1 MRDAFRLRTK
11 YTLNTHVH
19 TCIYGEKI
27 LSHHL
32 PSLYVGLVYPIVM
45 GVPRRP
51 HALRSRAKDARQW
64 VSYDATSNHPESVA
78 GIRLGPD
85 VEFQAPGSFMSWNPM
100 WSKSQLCPPFGHC
113 MERLREN
120 QSADLFQESII
131 NKRDPRFSWPDVS
144 LHLSHL
150 YSSMIISRVGF

>member
-1 MRDAFRLRTK
+1 MGPEVRDAFRLRTK

-64 VSYDATSNHPESVA
+64 ISYAVFPVEDATSNHPESC
-78 GIRLGPD
+78 
-85 VEFQAPGSFMSWNPM
+85 S
-100 WSKSQLCPPFGHC
+100 
-113 MERLREN
+113 
-120 QSADLFQESII
+120 
-131 NKRDPRFSWPDVS
+131 RDPPWTRCGISGPREFHELESNVVQVPTLSPIWS
-144 LHLSHL
+144 L
-150 YSSMIISRVGF
+150 YGKAERKPKC